1 VNKDMGSPAQIAIRG
16 TRPVLPGTQKPHG
29 TDIDAMIRV
38 DHAGEFGALRIY
50 AGQLAVLSGKPSA
63 EADVHAI
70 RHMAAQEQKHFDC
83 FDAMIQDRGVRP
95 TALEP
100 VWRAAGFAL
109 GAATALL
116 GRKAAMA
123 CTVAVED
130 VIEEHYSGQMERLGR
145 SEPELKNTI
154 QKFHAEECAH
164 RAEALERGARQAP
177 AYPLLSAAI
186 RLSCR
191 MAIALSERL

>member
-1 VNKDMGSPAQIAIRG
+1 MGSPAKIAMRG
-16 TRPVLPGTQKPHG
+16 GRPVLPGTQTPHG

-50 AGQLAVLSGKPSA
+50 AGQLAVLARKQSA
-63 EADVHAI
+63 GADVQAI
-70 RHMAAQEQKHFDC
+70 RHMAAQEQKHFDA
-83 FDAMIQDRGVRP
+83 FETMVKERGVRP

-109 GAATALL
+109 GAATALI
-116 GRKAAMA
+116 GTKAAMA

-130 VIEEHYSGQMERLGR
+130 VIDEHYSGQIERLG
-145 SEPELKNTI
+145 SNEPELKNTI

-164 RAEALERGARQAP
+164 RDEALERGARQAP